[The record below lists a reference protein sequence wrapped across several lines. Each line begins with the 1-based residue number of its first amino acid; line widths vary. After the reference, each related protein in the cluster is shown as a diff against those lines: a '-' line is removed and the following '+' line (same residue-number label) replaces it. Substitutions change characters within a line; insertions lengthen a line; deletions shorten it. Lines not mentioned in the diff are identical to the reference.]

1 MGIIQYQK
9 KEDMTFE
16 VMANG
21 VRRAEM
27 LPGMVDGVK
36 TYKCQIKAGDTVE
49 LETFGDTT
57 QLIYI
62 TSGEGYITTR
72 EKAFMVTE
80 PSLFIPNMDQ
90 ETNMFHA
97 VTDVEY
103 LQLTCFM
110 LPEDHEW
117 WGKWHISLP
126 RFCPLSQCIPY
137 NEGFR
142 PEAIKAYSI
151 LDTHWVTRMTMGAI
165 IGKGPNKAE
174 PHSHDNLYQWYYG
187 MPGTKF
193 IYRAGGEEIQL
204 SEGDF
209 AFIPINVEHAIEIEE
224 NENVNYVWF
233 EIEVPKGNK

>member
-9 KEDMTFE
+9 KENMTFE
-16 VMANG
+16 VMANR
-21 VRRAEM
+21 VERAEM

-36 TYKCQIKAGDTVE
+36 TYKCRIKAGDTVE

-72 EKAFMVTE
+72 DKAFMVTE

-117 WGKWHISLP
+117 W
-126 RFCPLSQCIPY
+126 
-137 NEGFR
+137 
-142 PEAIKAYSI
+142 
-151 LDTHWVTRMTMGAI
+151 
-165 IGKGPNKAE
+165 
-174 PHSHDNLYQWYYG
+174 
-187 MPGTKF
+187 
-193 IYRAGGEEIQL
+193 
-204 SEGDF
+204 
-209 AFIPINVEHAIEIEE
+209 
-224 NENVNYVWF
+224 
-233 EIEVPKGNK
+233 

>member
-9 KEDMTFE
+9 KENMTFE
-16 VMANG
+16 VMANR
-21 VRRAEM
+21 VERAEM

-36 TYKCQIKAGDTVE
+36 TYKCRIKAGDTVE

-72 EKAFMVTE
+72 DKAFMVTE

-193 IYRAGGEEIQL
+193 IYRAGEKRSSWQKGILLL
-204 SEGDF
+204 S
-209 AFIPINVEHAIEIEE
+209 PSM
-224 NENVNYVWF
+224 WST
-233 EIEVPKGNK
+233 PSRLTRTRM